1 VTSLIRKLFGRKWQP
16 EHPPRP
22 DVTPEEEAEPQ
33 ARRTAADEPKTT
45 PGEPPTDEPRP

>member
-1 VTSLIRKLFGRKWQP
+1 MASWFRKLFGRAWQP

-22 DVTPEEEAEPQ
+22 NVTPEEQAEPQ

-45 PGEPPTDEPRP
+45 PLEQPPDESPG